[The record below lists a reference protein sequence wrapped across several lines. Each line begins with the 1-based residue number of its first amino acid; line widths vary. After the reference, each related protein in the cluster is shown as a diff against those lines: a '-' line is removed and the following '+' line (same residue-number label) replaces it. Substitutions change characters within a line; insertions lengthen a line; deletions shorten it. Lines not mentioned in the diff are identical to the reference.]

1 MDSTA
6 STPQTPAIPTVQ
18 LDVTDQQNTALL
30 EDTLNL
36 LNGGAPEK
44 IGDQGLTEIDRW
56 VEVLRASERP
66 GLAKIIQELATLR
79 EQLSA
84 SDTQPHDM
92 AETLA
97 TLGAETSKVADE
109 TSDGYSAPLA
119 QLGKLLIKLGST
131 LSRKE

>member
-6 STPQTPAIPTVQ
+6 STPQTPPTPSIP
-18 LDVTDQQNTALL
+18 LDVTDQQNSALL

-36 LNGGAPEK
+36 LNAGAPDKAGEK
-44 IGDQGLTEIDRW
+44 GLAEIDRW
-56 VEVLRASERP
+56 AEVLRASERP
-66 GLAKIIQELATLR
+66 GLAKIIQELSTLR
-79 EQLSA
+79 EQLSS
-84 SDTQPHDM
+84 SDAEAHDI

-119 QLGKLLIKLGST
+119 QLGKLLIKLGSS
-131 LSRKE
+131 LSR

>member
-6 STPQTPAIPTVQ
+6 STPQTPATPAVP

-30 EDTLNL
+30 EDTLTL
-36 LNGGAPEK
+36 LNAGLP
-44 IGDQGLTEIDRW
+44 DQPSQHGLTEIERW
-56 VEVLRASERP
+56 EAVLQASERP

-79 EQLSA
+79 EQLAA
-84 SDTQPHDM
+84 SDTEPHAL

-109 TSDGYSAPLA
+109 SRDGYSAPLTH
-119 QLGKLLIKLGST
+119 LGKVLIKLGSS
-131 LSRKE
+131 LSR

>member
-6 STPQTPAIPTVQ
+6 STPQTPATPNVP

-36 LNGGAPEK
+36 LNTGVP
-44 IGDQGLTEIDRW
+44 DQRDQHGLVEIERW
-56 VEVLRASERP
+56 EAVLQASERP

-79 EQLSA
+79 AQLTA
-84 SDTQPHDM
+84 SDTEPHDL

-97 TLGAETSKVADE
+97 TLGAETAKVAD
-109 TSDGYSAPLA
+109 DPNADYSAPLGH
-119 QLGKLLIKLGST
+119 LSKVLIKMGSS
-131 LSRKE
+131 LSR

>member
-6 STPQTPAIPTVQ
+6 STPQTPPTPSVP
-18 LDVTDQQNTALL
+18 LDVTDQQNSALL

-36 LNGGAPEK
+36 LNAGAPDKAGEK
-44 IGDQGLTEIDRW
+44 GLAEIDRW
-56 VEVLRASERP
+56 AEVLRASERP
-66 GLAKIIQELATLR
+66 GLAKIIQELTTLR
-79 EQLSA
+79 EQLNS
-84 SDTQPHDM
+84 SDAEAHDI

-131 LSRKE
+131 LSR

>member
-6 STPQTPAIPTVQ
+6 STPQTPATPTIP
-18 LDVTDQQNTALL
+18 LDVTDQQNSALL

-36 LNGGAPEK
+36 LNAGAPDK
-44 IGDQGLTEIDRW
+44 ANDQGLVEIDRW
-56 VEVLRASERP
+56 TEVLRASERP
-66 GLAKIIQELATLR
+66 GLAKIIQELTSLR
-79 EQLSA
+79 EQLTA
-84 SDTQPHDM
+84 SDTQVHDI

-109 TSDGYSAPLA
+109 TSDGYSGPLA

-131 LSRKE
+131 LSR